1 MKTICMVK
9 WKLRQLMADR
19 QISNK
24 DLAEAVGVHVNTIS
38 RWRSSNEMPKV
49 DGAELNK
56 ICRALMLSALPG
68 ID

>member
-1 MKTICMVK
+1 
-9 WKLRQLMADR
+9 MADR